1 MSICMDGKLKT
12 TLPDLFAELRR
23 LETRVAQA
31 VCSVHGTIT
40 ADEIHRL
47 SVLRRRLG
55 LTWDAINLRWLD
67 LQD

>member
-1 MSICMDGKLKT
+1 MATYYGKFKAN
-12 TLPDLFAELRR
+12 LPDLFAELRR
-23 LETRVAQA
+23 LETRVTQA
-31 VCSVHGTIT
+31 VCSVHGTVT